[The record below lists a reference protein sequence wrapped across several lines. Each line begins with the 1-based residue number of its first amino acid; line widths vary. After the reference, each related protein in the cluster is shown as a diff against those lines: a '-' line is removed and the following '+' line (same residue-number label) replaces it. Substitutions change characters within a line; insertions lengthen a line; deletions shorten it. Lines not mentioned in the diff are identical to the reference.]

1 MITVLFERNPVWV
14 FQKKH
19 WKTNCNCCIS
29 ISPIYLVRNLV
40 FTTLGRRRH
49 LSTQRLSFSSLKKPF
64 NRGDTKY
71 HGGLRSRELCQAPI
85 MQALSSHSQ
94 VCESE
99 LSSWNNFFQSCRG
112 QGSNRRPSEAFI
124 LIQNVELKPARS
136 LTCFPWLIFY
146 LLEPERHANLRIP
159 QHNFNY
165 WSPNHIYLVRN
176 SEAKLQMP

>member
-1 MITVLFERNPVWV
+1 MRKYISDYLGARDSHALPTVWL
-14 FQKKH
+14 
-19 WKTNCNCCIS
+19 
-29 ISPIYLVRNLV
+29 
-40 FTTLGRRRH
+40 
-49 LSTQRLSFSSLKKPF
+49 LKKTF

-71 HGGLRSRELCQAPI
+71 HGRLWSRELCQAPI
-85 MQALSSHSQ
+85 MQALSSHSR